1 MIQRVQRLLVIPVLV
16 LALFA
21 AGCGDSD
28 SADSARVAQ
37 ITDFANQQLAARLD
51 DNQSADPF
59 TCEEDDDDEWE
70 CETEVTTTD
79 ADGNEDTAEL
89 KVKVT
94 CEAANCTYVPEH

>member
-1 MIQRVQRLLVIPVLV
+1 MKRLLALPVLV

-28 SADSARVAQ
+28 SDSARVAQ

-51 DNQSADPF
+51 DNQSAEPF
-59 TCEEDDDDEWE
+59 TCEGGDDEWE

-79 ADGNEDTAEL
+79 ADGNEDTTEL
-89 KVKVT
+89 KVNVT
-94 CEAANCTYVPEH
+94 CAAENCTYVPET